1 MLIGIVGT
9 LTIDDSSAIEEF
21 LCKILMAL
29 LIIFL
34 CLLLLCTIVVAIA
47 GVVLAF
53 VLVFATCLVIA
64 ATGAYGIAFVKL
76 YNEMYPENQISK
88 MHYILQVLPCLDVVS
103 SIILLRKYK
112 ISNLS

>member
-76 YNEMYPENQISK
+76 YNEVYPENSGVSK
-88 MHYILQVLPCLDVVS
+88 GDVMLS
-103 SIILLRKYK
+103 SY
-112 ISNLS
+112 